1 MTFINELIPH
11 ALPPFALFFI
21 GALLAAITRG
31 LPQKFVLIA
40 TPIVSFINLLAVS
53 TGDSYAYSLFG
64 LDLNL
69 VFADRLAMLFGYLF
83 HIAGL
88 IGVIYALHVKDKLQH
103 IAALAYAGSAIG
115 AVFSG
120 DWITLFLFWEGLAL
134 SSVFL
139 ILARRTDR
147 SFKSAMRYLVFQV
160 LSGVLLFGGALM
172 LIGTGEGTRVQ
183 ALELIVKAPDSIN
196 QLGVW
201 LIFAA
206 IGIKAGFPLVHT
218 WIVDAYPEATV
229 TGTVFLSAFTTK
241 VAVYALARCFAGTE
255 ILVPIGLTMACFP
268 IFFAVIENDV
278 RRVLSY
284 STINQVGFIVC
295 GIGLGSELAINGAVA
310 HAFNDVFFKGV
321 LMMSMGA
328 VLLRTGTIN
337 STDLGG
343 LYKSMPK
350 TALLSLIGVAAISA
364 VPLFNG
370 FVSKAI
376 IMSEM
381 LYKGHTIG
389 WLLLLFA
396 AASAFYYAGIRVQF
410 STFFSQDSGRRVEEA
425 PTNMLIAMTISA
437 CFCVG
442 IGCFPDLLYR
452 ILPYK
457 MDYSPYDATH
467 ILTQLQLLFFSAL
480 GFVGLQH
487 FKLYPPELRATN
499 IDSDVIYRKAIPSF
513 YNLIV
518 NVIASIKGLIGN
530 VLSKTANLSIDK
542 LIQICRP
549 YGVLARGWGINN
561 MVYILVLFFGTLLF
575 FNLT

>member
-11 ALPPFALFFI
+11 ALPPFALFFV
-21 GALLAAITRG
+21 GALLVAVTRG
-31 LPQKFVLIA
+31 LPQKLIMIG
-40 TPIVSFINLLAVS
+40 TPVVSFINLLAVS
-53 TGDSYAYSLFG
+53 SGDSYAYSLFG

-69 VFADRLAMLFGYLF
+69 VFADKLSMLFGY
-83 HIAGL
+83 
-88 IGVIYALHVKDKLQH
+88 VKDKLQN

-120 DWITLFLFWEGLAL
+120 DWVTLFLFWEGLAL

-139 ILARRTDR
+139 IMARRTDR
-147 SFKSAMRYLVFQV
+147 SFRSAMRYLVFQV
-160 LSGVLLFGGALM
+160 LSGVLLFAGAAM
-172 LIGTGEGTRVQ
+172 LIGAGEGTQ
-183 ALELIVKAPDSIN
+183 VKTLDLVLQAPDSMA

-206 IGIKAGFPLVHT
+206 MGVKAGFPLVHT

-255 ILVPIGLTMACFP
+255 ILVPIGLVMASFP
-268 IFFAVIENDV
+268 IFYAVIENDL

-284 STINQVGFIVC
+284 STINQVGFMVC
-295 GIGLGSELAINGAVA
+295 GIGLGTELAINGAVA
-310 HAFNDVFFKGV
+310 HAFNDVFFKGI

-328 VLLRTGTIN
+328 VLLRTGTIK
-337 STDLGG
+337 STELGSVYSG

-350 TALLSLIGVAAISA
+350 TTLLCLIGVASIAA

-389 WLLLLFA
+389 WLILLFA
-396 AASAFYYAGIRVQF
+396 AASAFYYAGIKVQYF
-410 STFFSQDSGRRVEEA
+410 AFFAKGSGRRVEEA
-425 PTNMLIAMTISA
+425 PTNMLIAMTIGA
-437 CFCVG
+437 CFCIG
-442 IGCFPDLLYR
+442 IGCFPELLYR
-452 ILPYK
+452 LLPYE
-457 MDYSPYDATH
+457 MDYTPYDVTH
-467 ILTQLQLLFFSAL
+467 VLSQLQLLFFSAL
-480 GFVGLQH
+480 AFIGLKH
-487 FKLYPPELRATN
+487 FKLNPLELRSNN
-499 IDSDVIYRKAIPSF
+499 IDTDIVYRKAAPSF
-513 YNLIV
+513 YNSLV
-518 NVIASIKGLIGN
+518 NVIASLKGFIGN
-530 VLSKTANLSIDK
+530 LLSKIAGFSLSK
-542 LIQICRP
+542 LLLMCRP

>member
-295 GIGLGSELAINGAVA
+295 GIGLGSE
-310 HAFNDVFFKGV
+310 GV

-530 VLSKTANLSIDK
+530 VLSKTANL
-542 LIQICRP
+542 R
-549 YGVLARGWGINN
+549 YGLYLSAVFWYFVVFQLNVTG
-561 MVYILVLFFGTLLF
+561 
-575 FNLT
+575 